1 MGKSDTARDL
11 DVLRSAVG
19 DKQLNYLGYSY
30 GTAIG
35 AAYAELFPSSVGRVA
50 LDSAQDP
57 TLTRSETADA
67 QFAYRESRLRAYLG
81 SCLDQGD
88 CPVTGTV
95 DEAVSQLTAFFKG
108 LDGKPLTVTQDG
120 RTSQMDSSTAF
131 THAQNLWLTRPEY
144 WPALTRALSAAMTR
158 HDGTELARV
167 GALVPGTGQI
177 TKPTTQEQALFTMVY
192 TAAICADSPDVDNQD
207 AWNAEA
213 SKAYTDYPLMS
224 AMGSLP
230 AGTDAYCHGWGVTS
244 SSAPAEVHA
253 SGSAPILVVGVTED
267 SQTPYAWSQSLA
279 TQLDAGHLL
288 TVEGYRHGAS
298 MSNTCAISRVSD
310 YLVNGA
316 LPDEDDAG
324 NVTCPIDPLPADA
337 AEALSQ

>member
-67 QFAYRESRLRAYLG
+67 QFAYRESRLRAYLD

-131 THAQNLWLTRPEY
+131 THGPR
-144 WPALTRALSAAMTR
+144 
-158 HDGTELARV
+158 
-167 GALVPGTGQI
+167 
-177 TKPTTQEQALFTMVY
+177 
-192 TAAICADSPDVDNQD
+192 
-207 AWNAEA
+207 
-213 SKAYTDYPLMS
+213 
-224 AMGSLP
+224 
-230 AGTDAYCHGWGVTS
+230 
-244 SSAPAEVHA
+244 
-253 SGSAPILVVGVTED
+253 
-267 SQTPYAWSQSLA
+267 
-279 TQLDAGHLL
+279 
-288 TVEGYRHGAS
+288 
-298 MSNTCAISRVSD
+298 
-310 YLVNGA
+310 
-316 LPDEDDAG
+316 
-324 NVTCPIDPLPADA
+324 
-337 AEALSQ
+337 

>member
-1 MGKSDTARDL
+1 
-11 DVLRSAVG
+11 
-19 DKQLNYLGYSY
+19 
-30 GTAIG
+30 
-35 AAYAELFPSSVGRVA
+35 
-50 LDSAQDP
+50 
-57 TLTRSETADA
+57 
-67 QFAYRESRLRAYLG
+67 
-81 SCLDQGD
+81 
-88 CPVTGTV
+88 
-95 DEAVSQLTAFFKG
+95 
-108 LDGKPLTVTQDG
+108 
-120 RTSQMDSSTAF
+120 
-131 THAQNLWLTRPEY
+131 
-144 WPALTRALSAAMTR
+144 MTR

-244 SSAPAEVHA
+244 SAAPAEVHA

-310 YLVNGA
+310 YLVNGT